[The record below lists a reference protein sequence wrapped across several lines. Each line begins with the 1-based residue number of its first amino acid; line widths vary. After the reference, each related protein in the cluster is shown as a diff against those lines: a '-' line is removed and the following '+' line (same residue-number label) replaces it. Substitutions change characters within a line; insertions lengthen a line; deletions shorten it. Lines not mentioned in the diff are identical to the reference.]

1 MVTVFFGCPVKLE
14 LTGFP
19 KVFQFFHVFSTEYFG
34 NDLDWKEKFSA
45 VILPFIFGRQ
55 SSAEQYCVDMGMKV
69 HFRTPCMQDAD
80 ISNRSTKMLG
90 VSSQF
95 TDCSRSS
102 VIQCVIQLLLITVNN
117 RIQDIRNCKYEM
129 EVRCIKHVLS
139 AGIHPHFL
147 WNSLAHGTTTV
158 TAGII
163 VNLNSTTVFAYTD
176 VCTICP
182 GFAVQD
188 VPSDFCLFWRRRKL
202 FKVCRIKTLENILN
216 GGLIHSPRLLSCQM
230 GFGFP

>member
-1 MVTVFFGCPVKLE
+1 MVKQKQKTKKMRIPRSVQEAVPISTVYDDGLFVVDKNLYSQTYRFTDINYAVASYDDKMDMLKGYMALINS
-14 LTGFP
+14 F
-19 KVFQFFHVFSTEYFG
+19 
-34 NDLDWKEKFSA
+34 DASA
-45 VILPFIFGRQ
+45 
-55 SSAEQYCVDMGMKV
+55 
-69 HFRTPCMQDAD
+69 
-80 ISNRSTKMLG
+80 STK
-90 VSSQF
+90 
-95 TDCSRSS
+95 
-102 VIQCVIQLLLITVNN
+102 ITVNN

-182 GFAVQD
+182 GFAVQG